1 MLELK
6 KIISFQGELG
16 AYSHQACRL
25 ARPGW
30 EYFPC
35 ISFEDAISA
44 VVNNSAVEVMLPV
57 ENSIYGRVADIHKL
71 LPESGLYINDEVF
84 IRVEI
89 NLMVLPGT
97 SLADVK
103 YAYSH
108 PVLLGQCKKF
118 LKKHDIIPLSS
129 VDTARSARIVAER
142 KDARYAALASELASK
157 ISKLEII
164 QKNIE
169 DDHSNRTRFIIMSKQ
184 NIRERR
190 DERMMTSFVF
200 SVRNIPAAL
209 YKAMGG
215 FATNGVNMVKLESY
229 MVGGSFNATQFF
241 AEIEG
246 HPEDR
251 NVTLALEELKFFTDY
266 LKIIG
271 VYPAHKARLEVN
283 SK

>member
-1 MLELK
+1 MK

-16 AYSHQACRL
+16 AYSHQACRV

-30 EYFPC
+30 AYYPC

-44 VVNNSAVEVMLPV
+44 VVKNIATEVMLPV
-57 ENSIYGRVADIHKL
+57 ETSIYGRVADIHKL
-71 LPESGLYINDEVF
+71 LPESGLFINDEVF
-84 IRVEI
+84 VRIEI
-89 NLMVLPGT
+89 NIMVIPGT
-97 SLADVK
+97 SLEDIK
-103 YAYSH
+103 YAFSH

-118 LKKHDIIPLSS
+118 LKKNDIIPLSS
-129 VDTARSARIVAER
+129 VDTSGSAKLVAE
-142 KDARYAALASELASK
+142 KNDPSYAALASGLASK

-164 QKNIE
+164 GKNIE
-169 DDHSNRTRFIIMSKQ
+169 DDPSNRTRFIIMSK
-184 NIRERR
+184 NKKFERR
-190 DERMMTSFVF
+190 DERMMTSFIF

-215 FATNGVNMVKLESY
+215 FATNNVNMVKLESY

-251 NVTLALEELKFFTDY
+251 SVSLALEELKFFTDY
-266 LKIIG
+266 MKIIG

-283 SK
+283 SR

>member
-1 MLELK
+1 MK
-6 KIISFQGELG
+6 KNISFQGELG
-16 AYSHQACRL
+16 AYSHEACRQ
-25 ARPGW
+25 ARPDW
-30 EYFPC
+30 NYLPS

-44 VVNNSAVEVMLPV
+44 VLNNKSEEVMLPV

-71 LPESGLYINDEVF
+71 LPESGLFINDEVF
-84 IRVEI
+84 VKIEI

-97 SLADVK
+97 SLEEVK

-118 LKKHDIIPLSS
+118 LKQNDIIPLTS
-129 VDTARSARIVAER
+129 VDTSGSARLVAE
-142 KDARYAALASELASK
+142 KQDPSYAALASNLASQ
-157 ISKLEII
+157 IFKLQII

-169 DDHSNRTRFIIMSKQ
+169 DAHFNRTRFIIMSK
-184 NIRERR
+184 NRKWERR
-190 DERMMTSFVF
+190 SESMMTSFVF
-200 SVRNIPAAL
+200 AVRNIPASL

-215 FATNGVNMVKLESY
+215 FATNNVNMVKLESY

-246 HPEDR
+246 HPEDEG
-251 NVTLALEELKFFTDY
+251 VVLALEELKFFTDY
-266 LKIIG
+266 LEIIG

-283 SK
+283 SKS

>member
-1 MLELK
+1 MRK
-6 KIISFQGELG
+6 VISFQGELG

-30 EYFPC
+30 AYYPC

-44 VVNNSAVEVMLPV
+44 VVKNIAAEVMLPV

-71 LPESGLYINDEVF
+71 LPESGLYIIDEEFVR
-84 IRVEI
+84 IEI

-97 SLADVK
+97 SLEQVK

-118 LKKHDIIPLSS
+118 LREHDIIPLSS
-129 VDTARSARIVAER
+129 VDTSGSARIVAER
-142 KDARYAALASELASK
+142 KDPTYAALASRLASK
-157 ISKLEII
+157 ISKLEVIR
-164 QKNIE
+164 KNIE
-169 DDHSNRTRFIIMSKQ
+169 DYHTNRTRFIIMSKE
-184 NIRERR
+184 NKWDRR

-200 SVRNIPAAL
+200 AVRNIPAAL

-215 FATNGVNMVKLESY
+215 FATNNVNMVKLESY

-246 HPEDR
+246 HPEDKG
-251 NVTLALEELKFFTDY
+251 VSLALEELRFFTDY

-271 VYPAHKARLEVN
+271 VYPAHKARLEAN
-283 SK
+283 SIK

>member
-1 MLELK
+1 MK

-16 AYSHQACRL
+16 AYSHQACRV

-30 EYFPC
+30 AYYPC

-44 VVNNSAVEVMLPV
+44 VVKNIATEVMLPV

-71 LPESGLYINDEVF
+71 LPESGLFINDEVF
-84 IRVEI
+84 VRIEI
-89 NLMVLPGT
+89 NIMVIPGT
-97 SLADVK
+97 SLEDIK
-103 YAYSH
+103 YAFSH

-118 LKKHDIIPLSS
+118 LKKNDIIPLSS
-129 VDTARSARIVAER
+129 VDTSGSAKLVAEK
-142 KDARYAALASELASK
+142 KDPSYAALASGLASQ

-164 QKNIE
+164 GKNIE
-169 DDHSNRTRFIIMSKQ
+169 DDPSNRTRFIIMSK
-184 NIRERR
+184 NKKFGRR
-190 DERMMTSFVF
+190 DERMMTSFIF

-215 FATNGVNMVKLESY
+215 FATNNVNMVKLESY

-251 NVTLALEELKFFTDY
+251 SVSLALEELKFFTDY
-266 LKIIG
+266 MKIIG

-283 SK
+283 SR

>member
-1 MLELK
+1 MK

-16 AYSHQACRL
+16 AYSHQACRV

-30 EYFPC
+30 AYYPC

-44 VVNNSAVEVMLPV
+44 VVKNIATEVMLPV

-71 LPESGLYINDEVF
+71 LPESGLFINDEVF
-84 IRVEI
+84 VRIEI
-89 NLMVLPGT
+89 NIMVIPGT
-97 SLADVK
+97 SLEDIK
-103 YAYSH
+103 YAFSH

-118 LKKHDIIPLSS
+118 LKKNDIIPLSS
-129 VDTARSARIVAER
+129 VDTSGSAKLVAEK
-142 KDARYAALASELASK
+142 KDPSYAALASGLASK

-164 QKNIE
+164 GKNIE
-169 DDHSNRTRFIIMSKQ
+169 DDPSNRTRFIIMSK
-184 NIRERR
+184 NKKFERR
-190 DERMMTSFVF
+190 DERMMTSFIF

-215 FATNGVNMVKLESY
+215 FATNNVNMVKLESY

-246 HPEDR
+246 HPEDTS
-251 NVTLALEELKFFTDY
+251 VSLALEELKFFTDY
-266 LKIIG
+266 MKIIG

-283 SK
+283 SR

>member
-1 MLELK
+1 MK

-16 AYSHQACRL
+16 AYSHQACRV

-30 EYFPC
+30 AYYPC

-44 VVNNSAVEVMLPV
+44 VVKNIATEVMLPV

-71 LPESGLYINDEVF
+71 LPESGLFINDEVF
-84 IRVEI
+84 VRIEI
-89 NLMVLPGT
+89 NIMVIPGT
-97 SLADVK
+97 SLEDIK
-103 YAYSH
+103 YAFSH

-118 LKKHDIIPLSS
+118 LKKNDIIPLSS
-129 VDTARSARIVAER
+129 VDTSGSAKLVAEK
-142 KDARYAALASELASK
+142 KDPSYAALASGLASK

-164 QKNIE
+164 GKNIE
-169 DDHSNRTRFIIMSKQ
+169 DDPSNRTRFIIMSK
-184 NIRERR
+184 NKKFERR
-190 DERMMTSFVF
+190 DERMMTSFIF

-215 FATNGVNMVKLESY
+215 FATNNVNMVKLESY

-251 NVTLALEELKFFTDY
+251 SVSLALEELKFFTDY
-266 LKIIG
+266 MKIIG

-283 SK
+283 SR